1 MTETEFFET
10 LHNRAV
16 GDTAVIASLRR
27 SAAYDPGLFPAAYP
41 YVEPFVQHMSEWR
54 RSATYLVAAYWAQA
68 QRMGRQDSDRNPKEA
83 LTLPKALRML
93 QAKSDASK
101 TIEARFKALLDA
113 DTDELPWRL
122 RHLTS
127 QLAAAGVAI
136 DWPDLLKDLRSWPDP
151 QRRVQIRWA
160 REYWAA
166 REGSHQDDNKGKR
179 TKKPSEASNVA

>member
-1 MTETEFFET
+1 MTETEFFEI

-27 SAAYDPGLFPAAYP
+27 SAAYDPGLFPAVYP
-41 YVEPFVQHMSEWR
+41 YVEPFVQHLSGWR
-54 RSATYLVAAYWAQA
+54 RSATYLMAANWALA
-68 QRMGRQDSDRNPKEA
+68 QRMGRNENDRNPREA
-83 LTLPKALRML
+83 LSLPKALKIL
-93 QAKSDASK
+93 QAKGESGK

-113 DTDELPWRL
+113 DIDELPWRL

-127 QLAAAGVAI
+127 QLAAVGIAI
-136 DWPDLLKDLRSWPDP
+136 DWPDLLKDLRRWPDP

-166 REGSHQDDNKGKR
+166 SEGINQSENKAKR
-179 TKKPSEASNVA
+179 KKNPAEVNDVA